1 MRRKL
6 IQHGKSTLTLSLP
19 REWIKANNLEK
30 GDEINVENLDGN
42 LLVSL
47 EKHRGSK
54 IEISIMGMQS
64 MLRKI
69 IGATFKCGY
78 DEIIIHFNSY
88 DELKAVQD
96 LLREQFSGFE
106 IVSQTK
112 NTLIVKNLSQS
123 DFYGFDEALKR
134 FFFVLN
140 HMADE
145 TADALENNDI
155 KWLKTTA
162 LLKIETDKFADY
174 CRRAI
179 NMGFKSNFKRP
190 APLYTLIE
198 QMEKVANQYRDICIY
213 CSTSRWKA
221 SRNVKEILRELIGF
235 QNLFHGL
242 FYKFDIEKMPE
253 FSRQKE
259 NLQKKI
265 DNALSKCS
273 KEEMKVLILID
284 RIANTIFS
292 LNGPLMAVY
301 L

>member
-1 MRRKL
+1 
-6 IQHGKSTLTLSLP
+6 
-19 REWIKANNLEK
+19 
-30 GDEINVENLDGN
+30 
-42 LLVSL
+42 
-47 EKHRGSK
+47 
-54 IEISIMGMQS
+54 

-78 DEIIIHFNSY
+78 DEIIVHFNSY

-112 NTLIVKNLSQS
+112 NTLIIKNLSQS
-123 DFYGFDEALKR
+123 NFYEFDEALKR

-140 HMADE
+140 HMADD
-145 TADALENNDI
+145 TADAIENNDV

-198 QMEKVANQYRDICIY
+198 QMEKVADMYRDICVY
-213 CSTSRWKA
+213 CSTRRRKA
-221 SRNVKEILRELIGF
+221 SGDVKEILGDLIGF
-235 QNLFHGL
+235 QNLFNDI
-242 FYKFDIEKMPE
+242 FYKFDIEKMSD
-253 FSRQKE
+253 FGRQKE

-265 DNALSKCS
+265 DNALVNPKCS
-273 KEEMKVLILID
+273 KEEMKVLFLID
-284 RIANTIFS
+284 RITNTIFS

>member
-1 MRRKL
+1 
-6 IQHGKSTLTLSLP
+6 LTLSLP
-19 REWIKANNLEK
+19 REWIKANNLRK
-30 GDEINVENLDGN
+30 GDEVDVENLDGN

-47 EKHRGSK
+47 ENRKGSK
-54 IEISIMGMQS
+54 IEISIMGMKP

-88 DELKAVQD
+88 EELKAVQD

-112 NTLIVKNLSQS
+112 NTLIIKNLSQS
-123 DFYGFDEALKR
+123 NFYEFDEALKR

-145 TADALENNDI
+145 TAGAIENNDV

-198 QMEKVANQYRDICIY
+198 QMEKVANMYRDICIY
-213 CSTSRWKA
+213 CSVSKWKTSK
-221 SRNVKEILRELIGF
+221 NINEILKELIGF
-235 QNLFHGL
+235 QNLFNDI

-259 NLQKKI
+259 NLQRKI
-265 DNALSKCS
+265 DNALANSKCS
-273 KEEMKVLILID
+273 KEEMKVLLLID